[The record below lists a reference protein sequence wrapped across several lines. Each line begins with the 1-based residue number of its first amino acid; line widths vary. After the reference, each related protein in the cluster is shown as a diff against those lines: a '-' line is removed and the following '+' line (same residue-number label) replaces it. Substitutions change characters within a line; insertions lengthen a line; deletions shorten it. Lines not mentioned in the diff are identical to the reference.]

1 MMWIKKWFNNAS
13 LILCLLLYSGCGSVG
28 PYVPP
33 GEVGSTGEGVI
44 KEVVE
49 GKAVVRGDTVQTPI
63 DSSPKVTDNIVPP
76 PEETSPSFE
85 KNPDN
90 PDSLNTTS
98 YSTNQELI
106 DAALEYCQASNN
118 FWEKGDLDNAIN
130 ALDKAY
136 SLALQING
144 SNVDVLQQKEDLR
157 ITISKRIIEVYSSRF
172 TVANGTH
179 KAIPLDMNKYVKE
192 ALELFKGKERGFF
205 LEAYAR
211 SGRYR
216 PAIVRA
222 LKEAGLPEE
231 LSWLPLIE
239 SGFKVRAMSKAR
251 ALGMWQ
257 FIASTGF
264 KFGLKRDTWIDERM
278 DPEKSTEAA
287 IAYLTELHNIFG
299 DWITVLAAYNCG
311 EKRVLNLIST
321 QKINYLDNFWD
332 LYEKLPNETAG
343 YVPTFLAVLHILNN
357 PEEHSFTL
365 PPLEKEI
372 EYEKVTINKQ
382 VMIKTITEGLDIDYS
397 DLKELNPELRQDFT
411 PKTTYSLK
419 VPKGMGELLLA
430 KLDTIPEYNPPAA
443 TVAKYVEHRVRS
455 GESLSL
461 IADRYKTSIKAIMD
475 MNGLKNKDYLKVGRK
490 LKIPTGKRYAS
501 SEISTSSYQRVE
513 KEPTEYVVKKGD
525 SLFKIAN
532 RYHTTVNAIK
542 ALNRLESSNL
552 QTGQVLIISS
562 GLTPSKPGNTQE
574 YIVKEGDSP
583 YLIAKTNQMNLYEF
597 LNLNNLTPESTIFPG
612 QIVQVVVE

>member
-1 MMWIKKWFNNAS
+1 
-13 LILCLLLYSGCGSVG
+13 
-28 PYVPP
+28 
-33 GEVGSTGEGVI
+33 
-44 KEVVE
+44 
-49 GKAVVRGDTVQTPI
+49 
-63 DSSPKVTDNIVPP
+63 
-76 PEETSPSFE
+76 
-85 KNPDN
+85 
-90 PDSLNTTS
+90 
-98 YSTNQELI
+98 
-106 DAALEYCQASNN
+106 
-118 FWEKGDLDNAIN
+118 
-130 ALDKAY
+130 
-136 SLALQING
+136 
-144 SNVDVLQQKEDLR
+144 
-157 ITISKRIIEVYSSRF
+157 
-172 TVANGTH
+172 VANGTH

-192 ALELFKGKERGFF
+192 ALEIFKGKEREFF

-332 LYEKLPNETAG
+332 LYGKLPNETAG
-343 YVPTFLAVLHILNN
+343 YVPRFLAVLHILNN
-357 PEEHSFTL
+357 PQEYGFTL

-372 EYEKVTINKQ
+372 EYETVTINKQ
-382 VMIKTITEGLDIDYS
+382 VLIKTIAAGLDIDCS
-397 DLKELNPELRQDFT
+397 DFKDLNPELRQDFT

-419 VPKGMGELLLA
+419 VPNGMGELLLV
-430 KLDTIPEYNPPAA
+430 KLNSIPIYNPPAA
-443 TVAKYVEHRVRS
+443 TAAKYVEHRVRS
-455 GESLSL
+455 GESLST
-461 IADRYKTSIKAIMD
+461 IADRYKTSIKAIVD
-475 MNGLKNKDYLKVGRK
+475 MNGLKKKDYLKVGWK
-490 LKIPTGKRYAS
+490 LKIPTGKGYAS
-501 SEISTSSYQRVE
+501 SEINTSSYQGEE
-513 KEPTEYVVKKGD
+513 KEPTEYIVKQGD

-542 ALNRLESSNL
+542 SFNRLESSDL

-562 GLTPSKPGNTQE
+562 GLMTSKSGNTQE
-574 YIVKEGDSP
+574 YTVKEGDSP
-583 YLIAKTNQMNLYEF
+583 YLIAKKNQMNLSEF

-612 QIVQVVVE
+612 QIVQVVAE